1 MAFLQKYFLAFEH
14 MKGKGGGLLLTQN
27 CPPTCPLSE
36 LCSPSCTTGHNSDG
50 KFIARAQRIE
60 YDCEL
65 VPRRVAIFIEKTKD
79 GQILPV
85 PNVVVRDVACGANHT
100 VRSRCTFQWLQQS
113 A

>member
-1 MAFLQKYFLAFEH
+1 MRAVPGVFV
-14 MKGKGGGLLLTQN
+14 
-27 CPPTCPLSE
+27 PLRIA
-36 LCSPSCTTGHNSDG
+36 SPFSILSVSPVAGHNSDG

-100 VRSRCTFQWLQQS
+100 VRMRFTL
-113 A
+113 